1 MSNPYSEHNEKGKAN
16 FDHVYDLPD
25 PRGYFVTL
33 GALDYRAPAHG
44 SRVFSALLRAM
55 GRDDE
60 ISPKVLDLC
69 CSYGVNAA
77 LLKYDLT
84 LDDLYARYGSED
96 LRDLSS
102 EELAAADADFYA
114 GHLKTTPPEIVG
126 TDVAA
131 NAVSYA
137 LRTGLLD
144 AGTGE
149 NLEQDEPT
157 QDLRRYARSSRL
169 VTVTGGVG
177 YIWQGT
183 FDRALRCVAGN
194 GSDAENAPWVAAFA
208 VRFVDYTPVAAV
220 LSEHGLATERVST
233 RTFAQRRFKDAGERE
248 HVLRQLS
255 VAGID
260 PAGKEETGWY
270 HADLY
275 LSRPAV
281 HAAKVSADEL
291 MGASGELDH

>member
-1 MSNPYSEHNEKGKAN
+1 MVSNPYAEHNEQGKAN

-25 PRGYFVTL
+25 PRGYFSTL
-33 GALDYRAPAHG
+33 GALDYRAPDHG
-44 SRVFSALLRAM
+44 SRVFSTLLQAL
-55 GRDDE
+55 GQDE

-84 LDDLYARYGSED
+84 LDDLYARYASED
-96 LRDLSS
+96 LRDLSC
-102 EELAAADADFYA
+102 EGLAAADADFYA
-114 GHLKTTPPEIVG
+114 GRLKTMPPEIVG
-126 TDVAA
+126 TDAAA

-137 LRTGLLD
+137 LRTGILD

-149 NLEQDEPT
+149 DLEQDEPT
-157 QDLRRYARSSRL
+157 VDLQRSARGARL

-177 YIWQGT
+177 YIWQRT

-220 LSEHGLATERVST
+220 LSEHGLTTEKLSI
-233 RTFAQRRFKDAGERE
+233 RTYPQRRFKDANERE
-248 HVLRQLS
+248 HALRQLS
-255 VAGID
+255 DAGID

-275 LSRPAV
+275 LSRPAARV
-281 HAAKVSADEL
+281 TEVSADEL
-291 MGASGELDH
+291 LGASGELDY

>member
-1 MSNPYSEHNEKGKAN
+1 VSNPYADHNEKGKAN

-25 PRGYFVTL
+25 PRGYFMTL
-33 GALDYRAPAHG
+33 GTLDYRAPEHG
-44 SRVFSALLRAM
+44 SHVFSSLLRSM
-55 GRDDE
+55 RRDDE
-60 ISPKVLDLC
+60 VAPRILDLC

-77 LLKYDLT
+77 LLKCDLT
-84 LDDLYARYGSED
+84 LDDLYARYGSKD
-96 LRDLSS
+96 LRDLSC
-102 EELAAADADFYA
+102 EELAAADSDFYA
-114 GHLKTTPPEIVG
+114 GRLKATPPEIVG
-126 TDVAA
+126 TDAAA

-157 QDLRRYARSSRL
+157 WDLRRSARGARL

-177 YIWQGT
+177 YIWQRT
-183 FDRALRCVAGN
+183 FDRALYCVARN
-194 GSDAENAPWVAAFA
+194 DPDAENAPWVAAFA
-208 VRFVDYTPVAAV
+208 VRFVDYTPIATV
-220 LSEHGLATERVST
+220 LSEHGLVTEKLST
-233 RTFAQRRFKDAGERE
+233 RTFAQRRFEDAGERE

-255 VAGID
+255 AAGID

-275 LSRPAV
+275 LSRPATHV
-281 HAAKVSADEL
+281 SEVSADEL
-291 MGASGELDH
+291 LGASGGLDY